1 MNDEELEVENE
12 DHTLEEE
19 VDDTV
24 ASNEEKDDD
33 EDDEVGEE
41 EEEDDEEEDPKLAIS
56 SSAVP
61 AAVPSYQTVAKLPS
75 PSAVPAVVQ
84 SVIRE
89 PVSSSSSSSSG
100 DPAEPA
106 HYTPHPRLL
115 PPPVAAAA
123 AVVQR
128 LDKQE
133 SSSSVADPGH
143 GSPADKRK
151 RPQHQP
157 KKCPSPNPLQ
167 QVDYGGGAG
176 YPYAPDATKVTA
188 VSAVPPSP
196 AYARP
201 PPAGGVFKTMVAH
214 PPRAAGDMGFAAA
227 VPVPPPY
234 RTPANKMAGPPAY
247 LPPQVQPPQQ
257 IYQAP
262 TSTAPPPSQ
271 PPSVGYSPYP
281 IDYAGTGAS
290 LPPPPPLIPF
300 RNVVVAPP
308 VHEHALL
315 PPGTTHP
322 QQQSVAG
329 EVSEFGGL
337 VSYFSSQQEDDFDT

>member
-1 MNDEELEVENE
+1 MLNDEELEVENE

-19 VDDTV
+19 VDDAV
-24 ASNEEKDDD
+24 ASSEEKDEDD

-41 EEEDDEEEDPKLAIS
+41 EEDEEDPKRAMS
-56 SSAVP
+56 SSVP
-61 AAVPSYQTVAKLPS
+61 AAVPSHQTVVKLPP
-75 PSAVPAVVQ
+75 PSAVAAAVQ

-89 PVSSSSSSSSG
+89 PVSSSSG

-106 HYTPHPRLL
+106 HHTPHPRLL
-115 PPPVAAAA
+115 PPPVAA
-123 AVVQR
+123 VVQR
-128 LDKQE
+128 LEKQE
-133 SSSSVADPGH
+133 SSSVADPGH
-143 GSPADKRK
+143 GSPADQRK

-167 QVDYGGGAG
+167 QVDYGGSAS

-201 PPAGGVFKTMVAH
+201 PPPVGGVFKTMVVQ
-214 PPRAAGDMGFAAA
+214 PPRTVGDMGFAAA

-234 RTPANKMAGPPAY
+234 RTAANKMAGPAAY

-262 TSTAPPPSQ
+262 ASTPPPSSQ
-271 PPSVGYSPYP
+271 PPSAGYSPYP
-281 IDYAGTGAS
+281 IDYAGIGAS

-308 VHEHALL
+308 LHEHTML
-315 PPGTTHP
+315 PPGTAHP